1 MELDINTFRGLTT
14 VVLMIAF
21 IGMVR
26 WAYSAKRKQDFTEA
40 ANLALG
46 DETPAERVENK
57 A

>member
-26 WAYSAKRKQDFTEA
+26 WAYSTKRKQDFTEA
-40 ANLALG
+40 ANLALDDG
-46 DETPAERVENK
+46 QPAERVGNK